1 MRFKV
6 SIVKHPSEP
15 EEVGDEEVRFYA
27 DERVQLQDIVEG
39 FKEENEVLSWQRLYA
54 EGHLAELQPE
64 VAVLRTQ
71 NENLT
76 LDKKRNVEELV
87 NAKDEVQASSRS
99 KETWGQTQS

>member
-39 FKEENEVLSWQRLYA
+39 FKVENEVLS
-54 EGHLAELQPE
+54 
-64 VAVLRTQ
+64 
-71 NENLT
+71 
-76 LDKKRNVEELV
+76 
-87 NAKDEVQASSRS
+87 
-99 KETWGQTQS
+99 